1 MSTVEQLPVGGAH
14 IERALADADI
24 PVLLMVLVHLTGER
38 TWIEEPYRPE
48 RDMSFFA
55 EESGGLPDEIQ
66 DEVKEAAHNAI
77 SDYHHG
83 RLATPIEPSDALY
96 LEMMSVCV
104 GQDVPDEYLGMM
116 LEEMG
121 LRQRD
126 PSWRTPSEPSQLADF
141 NVLIV
146 GAGMSGICA
155 AAKLEQ
161 AGIRY
166 DVIEKNERLGGT
178 WYENTYP
185 EVGCDVPNH
194 FYSFSF
200 RPNPDW
206 TGYFSKGEEI
216 ETYLEDS
223 AANFGIVEQI
233 QFNTEVVNASYDEGE
248 SCWRVELRLPDGS
261 SELRTANVLVSAVG
275 QLNRPKKPNIDGLDT
290 FDGPVF
296 HTAEWD
302 HDADLRGK
310 RVAVIG
316 TGASSMQL
324 ARTTADVA
332 GRLLIFQRSP
342 QWAIP
347 SRDYHRSVSPAK
359 QWLLNHVPFYARWY
373 RFTLA
378 WRFGDHLHPT
388 IQRDPAWPHPDR
400 AVNKRNDRHREFLT
414 DYIVKELGDRTDL
427 LDKVLPDYPPYG
439 KRILVDNEWFRTVAR
454 DDVDLITSGVAWVTR
469 NGVITESGEEHEVDV
484 IILATGFEATRMLWP
499 MEIRG
504 RHGQTLSE
512 LWGDNDARA
521 HLGLAVPG
529 FPNLFCL
536 YGPNTN
542 LGHGGSIV
550 FIAECQV
557 RYMLGCLI
565 RMIEDRIVS
574 LECTQDAYV
583 DYNERLDAAHAGMI
597 WTHPGMDTWYRNE
610 HGRVVSIMPW
620 RLVDYWDMT
629 REPDLDDYHLI
640 RPPG

>member
-1 MSTVEQLPVGGAH
+1 MVAVAQIEVTRADV
-14 IERALADADI
+14 ERALADADV

-38 TWIEEPYRPE
+38 KWIEEPYRPE

-55 EESGGLPDEIQ
+55 EESGGLPEDIQ
-66 DEVKEAAHNAI
+66 LEVKDAACQAI
-77 SDYHHG
+77 VDYHDG
-83 RLATPIEPSDALY
+83 QLDLPIEPSEDLY
-96 LEMMSVCV
+96 AQMMDVCV
-104 GQDVPDEYLGMM
+104 GQDVPDEYVEMM

-121 LRQRD
+121 LRRRD
-126 PSWRTPSEPSQLADF
+126 PSWRERPEPAELADL

-155 AAKLEQ
+155 AAKLEE
-161 AGIRY
+161 AGIAY
-166 DVIEKNERLGGT
+166 TVIEKNERLGGT

-223 AANFGIVEQI
+223 AIEFGITERI
-233 QFNTEVVNASYDEGE
+233 RFSTEVVRATYDETRSE
-248 SCWRVELRLPDGS
+248 WQVELRLPDGS
-261 SELRTANVLVSAVG
+261 SETQTATVLVSAVG
-275 QLNRPKKPNIDGLDT
+275 QLNRPKLPKIDGLDS
-290 FDGPVF
+290 FEGPSF
-296 HTAEWD
+296 HTAQWD
-302 HDADLRGK
+302 HDVDLRGK

-332 GRLLIFQRSP
+332 ERLLIFQRSP

-347 SRDYHRSVSPAK
+347 SRDYHRSVSVAK
-359 QWLLNHVPFYARWY
+359 QWLLNHVPYYARWY

-388 IQRDPAWPHPDR
+388 IKRDPDWPHPDR

-414 DYIVKELGDRTDL
+414 DYIVEELGDRVDL
-427 LDKVLPDYPPYG
+427 LEKVLPDYPPYG

-454 DDVDLITSGVAWVTR
+454 DDVDLITSAVARVTPT
-469 NGVITESGEEHEVDV
+469 GVITESGEEHEVDV
-484 IILATGFEATRMLWP
+484 IVLATGFEATRLLWP
-499 MEIRG
+499 MDVRG
-504 RHGQTLSE
+504 RDGQTIRE
-512 LWGDNDARA
+512 VWGDDDSRA
-521 HLGLAVPG
+521 HLGLTVPG

-557 RYMLGCLI
+557 RYLLGCLM
-565 RMIEDRIVS
+565 RMVEDDIAA
-574 LECTQDAYV
+574 LECTQQAYE
-583 DYNERLDAAHAGMI
+583 DYNTRLDDEHAGMI
-597 WTHPGMDTWYRNE
+597 WTHPGMDTWYRNQ

-620 RLVDYWDMT
+620 RLVDYWQMT
-629 REPDLDDYHLI
+629 REPDMADFDVI
-640 RPPG
+640 GKSG